1 MGEYAREMRK
11 LIGNEILL
19 TVGCGAII
27 EDKEG
32 RILLQSRK
40 DTDQWGVP
48 GGLMEL
54 GETFLETLER
64 EVFEETN
71 LRIVEPKLFGIYS
84 GKSGFGEYPNGDQVF
99 SVQII
104 FRVSNF
110 TGILKQE
117 GDESKEHRFFDKNN
131 LPTVNSCQMPFILD
145 WINGKSDDIFVR

>member
-27 EDKEG
+27 EDKDG

-54 GETFLETLER
+54 GETFMQTLER

-84 GKSGFGEYPNGDQVF
+84 GKNGFGKYPNGDQVF

-145 WINGKSDDIFVR
+145 WINGESDGIFVR

>member
-1 MGEYAREMRK
+1 MREYAREMRK
-11 LIGNEILL
+11 LIGNETLL

-27 EDKEG
+27 EDEQG

-40 DTDQWGVP
+40 DTDLWGIP

-54 GETFLETLER
+54 GETFLETLAR

-71 LRIVEPKLFGIYS
+71 LRLIEPKLFGIYS
-84 GKSGFGEYPNGDQVF
+84 GQSGFGKYPNGDQVF

-104 FRVSNF
+104 FKTSKY

-117 GDESKEHRFFDKNN
+117 GDESKEHKFCDKNN

-145 WINGKSDDIFVR
+145 WMNNKSDEVLVR